1 MSQPFDPDIL
11 TRRTT
16 AILSAVAWTL
26 VVSSDDDDLA
36 VCGAGAAA
44 IGALTNDVA
53 DGSAGTA
60 VYVPV
65 QVGGVIKVVCG
76 GACTAGLMCS
86 SDGNGEAVN
95 GTTTGDYHFG
105 IALGTYGAGEI
116 GTFLWAPGGQEN

>member
-16 AILSAVAWTL
+16 ANLSAEAWTL

-53 DGSAGTA
+53 DGRATA

-76 GACTAGLMCS
+76 GACTAGVMCS

>member
-16 AILSAVAWTL
+16 ANLSAEAWTL
-26 VVSSDDDDLA
+26 VVSSGDDDLA

-53 DGSAGTA
+53 DGSATA

>member
-16 AILSAVAWTL
+16 ANLSAEAWTL
-26 VVSSDDDDLA
+26 VVSSGDDDLA

-53 DGSAGTA
+53 DGRATA